1 MKRCAQPAAAASA
14 TLSRQ
19 PDPCVRS
26 VQYRRHRA
34 GTREP
39 WRGEGEHEHERE
51 REGEH
56 EHERERVAE
65 CERVDEREREGEGVP
80 SGVRVSVPPRV
91 RP

>member
-1 MKRCAQPAAAASA
+1 M
-14 TLSRQ
+14 
-19 PDPCVRS
+19 RS
-26 VQYRRHRA
+26 IQYRRHRA

-39 WRGEGEHEHERE
+39 WRGEGEHERE
-51 REGEH
+51 REG

-91 RP
+91 SP